1 MGPNQLNIQRFF
13 YKLSLGA
20 AISVLLFSILN
31 GYGFIYIIIRTALAF
46 IVIYY
51 LGQGLLV
58 VWQSISPSPHQA
70 GQYSSQYFE
79 AVVGEEIELKSIEK
93 ATLST
98 EKRPE
103 DFPGQI
109 RMNIKDDLQEDANT
123 KAELVRRMGWE
134 DSKE

>member
-58 VWQSISPSPHQA
+58 VWQSISPSR
-70 GQYSSQYFE
+70 SE
-79 AVVGEEIELKSIEK
+79 ERRVG
-93 ATLST
+93 
-98 EKRPE
+98 
-103 DFPGQI
+103 
-109 RMNIKDDLQEDANT
+109 
-123 KAELVRRMGWE
+123 
-134 DSKE
+134 KECR